1 VLPKLSWGERERE
14 RERRESSSA
23 TLGVGG
29 CFSQKVLCVCL
40 LKKKG
45 EKNKE

>member
-1 VLPKLSWGERERE
+1 LFFCASEVIVGRE